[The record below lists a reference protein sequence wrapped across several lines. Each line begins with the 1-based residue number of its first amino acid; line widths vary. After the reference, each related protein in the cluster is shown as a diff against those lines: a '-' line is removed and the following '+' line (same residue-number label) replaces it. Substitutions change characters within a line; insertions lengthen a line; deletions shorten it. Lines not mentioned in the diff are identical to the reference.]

1 MNLDNVTRHTCTA
14 FGGKLLISAVRCLSA
29 RVAASKRLVATQK
42 VLEWA
47 MRRAG
52 PVMLARQPL
61 FEAPC
66 VCLESEVCD
75 AHLEQIPPQAAIDCN
90 DVSSA
95 MMGASSKDTRD
106 THEALLGL
114 IT

>member
-1 MNLDNVTRHTCTA
+1 M
-14 FGGKLLISAVRCLSA
+14 
-29 RVAASKRLVATQK
+29 ATQK

-52 PVMLARQPL
+52 PVMLARQPH

-66 VCLESEVCD
+66 VCLESEFCD

-95 MMGASSKDTRD
+95 MMGASSEDTRD
-106 THEALLGL
+106 THEDLLGL